1 MSETRAQTVTV
12 KQALAAAR
20 KHQEA
25 GALDKARRICG
36 QVLAMAPRYGPALHL
51 MGLIAY
57 QDGEAEEGLDFLD
70 RAAAASPDNPTIRL
84 NQGRML
90 RGLGRLEEAASLLRP
105 LLALAPESEEVRA
118 LLFEVRKGHGR
129 QCQDDGRLDAAKLA
143 LEEALAIRPGD
154 PETRFLQAGV
164 LLLLGHLRDG
174 FRHYESRWEVP
185 GFPSS
190 KQALPRPEWD
200 GSDPAGKTILVYP
213 EQGLGDSIQFCRYIP
228 TLKARG
234 ARTILAAGAPLRR
247 LFQTLE
253 GLDQLIDLK
262 QTLPPFDRH
271 APIMSLPHLCGTA
284 GDSIPGAAP
293 YLHPD
298 PAAVAAW
305 RRRFAGL
312 PGKKVGLVWAGNP
325 KHPKDKDRSIPLEA
339 LKPIL
344 AEPGITWISLQ
355 ADGRRQDLSALGAAA
370 PLDLGAAAPLDLGA
384 AAPLDLGD
392 DLGDFAETAAIVA
405 NLDAVV
411 CVDTAIAHLTGAIG
425 KRAFV
430 LLAYRPDWRW
440 LMERPDS
447 PWYPTLRLVRQK
459 EPGDWPSALERLA
472 TALNEEL

>member
-1 MSETRAQTVTV
+1 MSETRAQTVTAKQTVTV

-25 GALDKARRICG
+25 GALSKARWICG

-57 QDGEAEEGLDFLD
+57 QSGEAEEGLDFLD
-70 RAAAASPDNPTIRL
+70 RAAAASLDNPTVKL
-84 NQGRML
+84 NRGRML
-90 RGLGRLEEAASLLRP
+90 RGLGRFEEAASLLRS
-105 LLALAPESEEVRA
+105 LLASAPESEEVRD
-118 LLFEVRKGHGR
+118 LLFEVRKDHGR
-129 QCQDDGRLDAAKLA
+129 QCQDDGRLDTAKLA

-154 PETRFLQAGV
+154 PEARFLQAGV

-200 GSDPAGKTILVYP
+200 GGDPAGKTILIYP

-234 ARTILAAGAPLRR
+234 ARTVLAAGASLRR

-271 APIMSLPHLCGTA
+271 VPIMSLPHLCGTA
-284 GDSIPGAAP
+284 GDSIPGAVP

-325 KHPKDKDRSIPLEA
+325 KHPKDEDRSIPLEA

-370 PLDLGAAAPLDLGA
+370 PLDLGAAAPLDLGG
-384 AAPLDLGD
+384 DLT
-392 DLGDFAETAAIVA
+392 DFAETAAVVA

-472 TALNEEL
+472 IALNNEL